1 METITTQGDSGRIK
15 THKTEVLTFK
25 WLPDINCIEVI
36 FREPSNM
43 ILTSYPPKP
52 APDKIW
58 KEIYSVNG
66 FGQIVLIETKIG
78 NHVPSSVNVERFEF
92 D

>member
-36 FREPSNM
+36 FRE
-43 ILTSYPPKP
+43 
-52 APDKIW
+52 PDKIW